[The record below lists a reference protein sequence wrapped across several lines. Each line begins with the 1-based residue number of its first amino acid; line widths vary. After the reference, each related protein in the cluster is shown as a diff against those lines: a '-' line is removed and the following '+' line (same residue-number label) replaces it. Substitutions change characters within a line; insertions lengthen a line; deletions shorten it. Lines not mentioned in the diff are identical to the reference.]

1 MIDKIRI
8 SCLCILT
15 ALNSRQQADTAPVDA
30 DFLRPVKSVFH
41 LGSGVSSSLYLGRE
55 SIHYTRPARERC
67 MGRSCWRCSSSR
79 PFFYSEKGIEQP
91 NKEAHHESQSIP
103 FPDRPITPVEA
114 HGAQVVPCAYA
125 LVLPS
130 PPRTPE
136 GFLVDSKPFAHFF
149 GVYQQS
155 FHNFFSL

>member
-1 MIDKIRI
+1 MLAYFSTSFGAYHR
-8 SCLCILT
+8 CLDIPPFLWRCIPT

-79 PFFYSEKGIEQP
+79 PFFYFLSEVNYE
-91 NKEAHHESQSIP
+91 N
-103 FPDRPITPVEA
+103 
-114 HGAQVVPCAYA
+114 
-125 LVLPS
+125 
-130 PPRTPE
+130 
-136 GFLVDSKPFAHFF
+136 
-149 GVYQQS
+149 
-155 FHNFFSL
+155 